1 MTIDVLTWVAL
12 FGGMLLLFFGG
23 EILVRGAVGLAQKLG
38 VSPLLIGATV
48 VAFGTSAPELVVSI
62 DAAIQGVVDVAIGNV
77 FGSNLANLLL
87 ILGISVA
94 LTPII
99 VEPKFVRRD
108 SAALLLTTIA
118 VVGLAFLMEIPWYL
132 GLIMILVLIAH
143 VTYGYWKE
151 RNLKSH
157 KVSIPTDLYQNLNVE
172 YKEKPIWLS
181 SFYLFLGILGVI
193 FGAHFLV
200 DSGTNIARAVGISEA
215 VIGLT
220 VVALG
225 TSLPE
230 LATSIMAAIKRHGD
244 VALGN
249 ILGSSLFNILGILG
263 AVALVRPAPI
273 PQEIVSLDLWILLGV
288 TLIVFLPVYVGW
300 RLGRFFGI
308 LLLILYIAYIV
319 HHFM

>member
-99 VEPKFVRRD
+99 VEPNFVRRD

-319 HHFM
+319 HHLM

>member
-172 YKEKPIWLS
+172 YK
-181 SFYLFLGILGVI
+181 
-193 FGAHFLV
+193 
-200 DSGTNIARAVGISEA
+200 DC
-215 VIGLT
+215 
-220 VVALG
+220 
-225 TSLPE
+225 
-230 LATSIMAAIKRHGD
+230 
-244 VALGN
+244 
-249 ILGSSLFNILGILG
+249 
-263 AVALVRPAPI
+263 
-273 PQEIVSLDLWILLGV
+273 LL
-288 TLIVFLPVYVGW
+288 
-300 RLGRFFGI
+300 
-308 LLLILYIAYIV
+308 
-319 HHFM
+319 